1 MRNLGAVLCLSV
13 LAFAC
18 GGGDTLPTAPSMVR
32 SSADS
37 ATNAPR
43 VITVGEEV
51 RSTLTGHGTGM
62 LFDLTAPA
70 DGALVVRVDW
80 NPTQG
85 RLQLEL
91 ADRLFANFPDNL
103 SPVLGSLPVLVGGK
117 YRVRISDGAPWDY
130 DDLVLPFV
138 MTTSMESGGNG
149 SNSW

>member
-18 GGGDTLPTAPSMVR
+18 GGGHTLPTAPS
-32 SSADS
+32 DS
-37 ATNAPR
+37 ALTALTPTNAPR

-62 LFDLTAPA
+62 LFELTAPA

-91 ADRLFANFPDNL
+91 ADRLFANNL

>member
-1 MRNLGAVLCLSV
+1 
-13 LAFAC
+13 
-18 GGGDTLPTAPSMVR
+18 
-32 SSADS
+32 
-37 ATNAPR
+37 
-43 VITVGEEV
+43 
-51 RSTLTGHGTGM
+51 M
-62 LFDLTAPA
+62 LFELTAPA